1 MTKRKKVTGPL
12 KMNIQMFAQTF
23 EPDNVLVLEA
33 KDGTVPAAQG
43 TLILQ
48 EVIQNSKIMQLG
60 VYEDMVDAAG
70 NPTKR
75 KEFTYLA
82 EGPGAY
88 WVGETEKIQTSKA
101 TWLKASMEAKK
112 LGVIIPVSREYLTY
126 KLPDFFEA
134 IRPKLAEAF
143 YKKFDE
149 AGILNVANPYAQSI
163 DESAVAAGNVVEGD
177 ITYGSLLELEDTLI
191 ENDIEANGF
200 ISKNQNATALRGA
213 IKTENGVALSVYDRA
228 NGTIDG
234 ITTVNLKSAEMEK
247 GTIYAGDFNHLH
259 YGIPFNI
266 SYKISEDAQ
275 LSTITNADGTPVN
288 LFEQEMVA
296 LRATMDVALMITK
309 DEAFAKL
316 APTPT
321 V

>member
-1 MTKRKKVTGPL
+1 M
-12 KMNIQMFAQTF
+12 AQTF
-23 EPDNVLVLEA
+23 TPDNVLVLEA
-33 KDGTVPAAQG
+33 KDGTVPATQG
-43 TLILQ
+43 SLIIQ
-48 EVIQNSKIMQLG
+48 DVIQNSKIMQLG
-60 VYEDMVDAAG
+60 VYEDMVGADG
-70 NPTKR
+70 KPTKK

-112 LGVIIPVSREYLTY
+112 LGVIIPVSREFLTY

-149 AGILNVANPYAQSI
+149 AGILNVGNPFVQSI
-163 DESAVAAGNVVEGD
+163 DESAVAAGNVVEGPINYD
-177 ITYGSLLELEDTLI
+177 NILNLEDALL
-191 ENDIEANGF
+191 DDDFQANGF

-213 IKTENGVALSVYDRA
+213 TRTENGVALQLYDRT

-234 ITTVNLKSAEMEK
+234 ITTVNLKSNEMEK

-309 DEAFAKL
+309 DEAFGKL
-316 APTPT
+316 APAPAG

>member
-1 MTKRKKVTGPL
+1 M
-12 KMNIQMFAQTF
+12 AQTF
-23 EPDNVLVLEA
+23 TPDNVLVLEA
-33 KDGTVPAAQG
+33 KDGTVPASQG
-43 TLILQ
+43 QLIIQ
-48 EVIQNSKIMQLG
+48 DVIENSKIMQLG
-60 VYEDMVDAAG
+60 QYEEMVGTDG
-70 NPTKR
+70 KPTKR
-75 KEFTYLA
+75 KQFTYLA

-88 WVGETEKIQTSKA
+88 WVGETEKIQTAKA
-101 TWLKASMEAKK
+101 TWLTAEMEAKK
-112 LGVIIPVSREYLTY
+112 LGVIIPVSREFLTY

-149 AGILNVANPYAQSI
+149 AGILNVNNPYAQSI
-163 DESAVAAGNVVEGD
+163 EESVVAAANAVEGA
-177 ITYGSLLELEDTLI
+177 ITYDNLLAVEDKLLE
-191 ENDIEANGF
+191 NDYEANGF
-200 ISKNQNATALRGA
+200 ISKNQNATDLRGA

-234 ITTVNLKSAEMEK
+234 VTTVNLKSTAMPK
-247 GTIYAGDFNHLH
+247 GTIYGGDFNHLH

-266 SYKISEDAQ
+266 SYAISEEAQ
-275 LSTITNADGTPVN
+275 LSTITNADGSPIN

-316 APTPT
+316 VAPTG

>member
-1 MTKRKKVTGPL
+1 M
-12 KMNIQMFAQTF
+12 AQTF
-23 EPDNVLVLEA
+23 TPDNVLVLEA
-33 KDGTVPAAQG
+33 KDGTVPASQG
-43 TLILQ
+43 QMIIQ
-48 EVIQNSKIMQLG
+48 DVIENSKIMQLG
-60 VYEDMVDAAG
+60 QFEEMVGADG
-70 NPTKR
+70 RPTKR
-75 KEFTYLA
+75 KQFTYLA

-88 WVGETEKIQTSKA
+88 WVGETEKIQTAKA
-101 TWLKASMEAKK
+101 TWLTAEMEAKK
-112 LGVIIPVSREYLTY
+112 LGVIIPVSREFLTY

-149 AGILNVANPYAQSI
+149 AGILNVNNPYAQSI
-163 DESAVAAGNVVEGD
+163 DESAVAATNVVEGA
-177 ITYGSLLELEDTLI
+177 ITYDNLLGLEDALLEADY
-191 ENDIEANGF
+191 EANGF
-200 ISKNQNATALRGA
+200 ISKNQNATDLRGA

-234 ITTVNLKSAEMEK
+234 VTTVNLKSTAMPK

-266 SYKISEDAQ
+266 SYAISEEAQ
-275 LSTITNADGTPVN
+275 LSTITNADGSPIN

-316 APTPT
+316 VAPAG